1 MEKIIPGIHHLTAI
15 ASDPQRNLDFYTG
28 TLGLRLVK
36 LTVNFDD
43 PGTYHL
49 YFGDEHGRPG
59 TILTFFPWPSAPR
72 GQRGTG
78 EVTAI
83 GFSVPAGALSYWAE
97 RLQRYGVTTE
107 GPQQRFDEQV
117 LSFSDPDGMQLEL
130 VEQPEAELRSA
141 WASGLVPA
149 EAAIRGFSGVT
160 LSEIDHE
167 DTAPL
172 LSQIMGFRPT
182 RQEGNRFRYEVG
194 DGAERA
200 LIDILEEPET
210 LRGELAAGSVHHIAW
225 RTPSDEEQLA
235 WRQELLSQG
244 LYVTSVRD
252 RQYFHSIYFHEPG
265 GVLFEIATD
274 PPGFATDET
283 PENLGTH
290 LKLPPWL
297 EAQRAQVEKK
307 LPRLRLPAQPVE
319 Q

>member
-1 MEKIIPGIHHLTAI
+1 
-15 ASDPQRNLDFYTG
+15 
-28 TLGLRLVK
+28 
-36 LTVNFDD
+36 
-43 PGTYHL
+43 
-49 YFGDEHGRPG
+49 
-59 TILTFFPWPSAPR
+59 
-72 GQRGTG
+72 
-78 EVTAI
+78 
-83 GFSVPAGALSYWAE
+83 
-97 RLQRYGVTTE
+97 
-107 GPQQRFDEQV
+107 
-117 LSFSDPDGMQLEL
+117 
-130 VEQPEAELRSA
+130 
-141 WASGLVPA
+141 
-149 EAAIRGFSGVT
+149 
-160 LSEIDHE
+160 
-167 DTAPL
+167 
-172 LSQIMGFRPT
+172 MGFRPT

-194 DGAERA
+194 DGADRA

-244 LYVTSVRD
+244 LHVTSVRD